1 MPSTYLYFIVVFLRV
16 EMKIKIDNDVF
27 EITKRIKEIDE
38 GYYIVFDTKK
48 ERYELHNK
56 NQPYTYC
63 LTYPYADLDS
73 RLIDMLLYTNI
84 NNIDNILYDIDKNNN
99 NIENNVNKDIKNRSE
114 YMVREIYDFASN
126 SSKKCDVNLFKNEW
140 R

>member
-1 MPSTYLYFIVVFLRV
+1 
-16 EMKIKIDNDVF
+16 MKIKIDNDVF
-27 EITKRIKEIDE
+27 EITQRIKEIDD

-48 ERYELHNK
+48 SRYELHNI

-63 LTYPYADLDS
+63 LTYPYGNLDS
-73 RLIDMLLYTNI
+73 RLLDMILYTNI
-84 NNIDNILYDIDKNNN
+84 NNIDNILNDIDNNN
-99 NIENNVNKDIKNRSE
+99 VKIENNVDNNIKNQTD

-126 SSKKCDVNLFKNEW
+126 SSKECVVDFLESKW